1 MAGQG
6 GINSPVSSAA
16 PALGGGSQTAAP
28 QPQAQPPMQQG
39 GIGSLLSQQAG
50 PGMAMGAPMPGSNA
64 PSFSQLATQQQA
76 PAGANFGVSS
86 YGPGLD
92 QQQLAAKLGAM
103 GLQPQGAMGLQPQG
117 GMSYQ
122 QALQQAQPSQIAN
135 LGGMTAQ
142 QLQQQA
148 MQQQAM
154 QQQMSPA
161 QVQQLQQQA
170 LLQQQQQFQQ
180 QLKDNAARPQ
190 SQQAF
195 EDYSR
200 FGLSPELVSARQAF
214 DQQQQQAIAD
224 YHNRF
229 ANASPD
235 QLMGLQNDFSEQM
248 RQRAQQF
255 DQQNPGF
262 QQGMQAY
269 GAKQQQLMNG
279 MPGQLGGQPLQQLG
293 GQGGMQASLANQ
305 QAAQQVPGRFG
316 AMPQQQQPTT
326 QMQGPG
332 RFGAM
337 PQPSTQAN
345 FGQRGIQNAPGQMNS
360 PFRMFSQGRF
370 GR

>member
-16 PALGGGSQTAAP
+16 PAMGGPQMTAP
-28 QPQAQPPMQQG
+28 QPQAQPQMQQG

-64 PSFSQLATQQQA
+64 PSFSQLANQQQA
-76 PAGANFGVSS
+76 
-86 YGPGLD
+86 
-92 QQQLAAKLGAM
+92 
-103 GLQPQGAMGLQPQG
+103 QPNLG

-135 LGGMTAQ
+135 FGGMQ
-142 QLQQQA
+142 QAGLNANQANLQAMQQQ

-293 GQGGMQASLANQ
+293 GQGGLQAQQMGLANQ
-305 QAAQQVPGRFG
+305 QAMQQQMLQQ
-316 AMPQQQQPTT
+316 AMQQPT
-326 QMQGPG
+326 PG

-370 GR
+370 GRFGR